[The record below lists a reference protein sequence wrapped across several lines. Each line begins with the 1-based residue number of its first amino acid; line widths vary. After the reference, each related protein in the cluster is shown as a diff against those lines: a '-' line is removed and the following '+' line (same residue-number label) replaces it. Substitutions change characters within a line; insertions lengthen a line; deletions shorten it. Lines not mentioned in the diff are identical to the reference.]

1 MELRHLRYFLVVADE
16 LHFSRAAARLHIT
29 QPPLSQQIRQLED
42 QLGVVLLQRTKRRV
56 QLTDAG
62 RAFQEAARQVLA
74 QAEQAVQTAQRAH
87 RGELGPLTVGFVGS
101 AIAGIFLEL
110 LSAFRTRCPDVEL
123 TLQELTTAQQ
133 VQALREWR
141 IDVGVLRPP
150 IGEEA
155 LALETIGRESLVVVL
170 PKTHPLA
177 AQRRIPLHALA
188 HETVVLA
195 PRNLGPGVQDEI
207 MELCHR
213 AGCYPQRL
221 PGAAQM
227 LAVIGLVAAGMGLS
241 LVPASMRTV
250 QWKGIVYRPLQ
261 DQVPQAELAVA
272 WRRDTTSA
280 VVQMFV
286 DVVRKTTRK
295 Q

>member
-16 LHFSRAAARLHIT
+16 LHFGRAAARLRIT

-170 PKTHPLA
+170 PKTHPWQRSVGFRSMPWLTRRLCSPRA
-177 AQRRIPLHALA
+177 TWGRGYRMRSWNSVTARDAIRSVCQARRRCWRSLGWWPPGWGSRSFQPPCAQCNGKGSSTGLYRTR
-188 HETVVLA
+188 
-195 PRNLGPGVQDEI
+195 
-207 MELCHR
+207 CHR
-213 AGCYPQRL
+213 PN
-221 PGAAQM
+221 
-227 LAVIGLVAAGMGLS
+227 
-241 LVPASMRTV
+241 
-250 QWKGIVYRPLQ
+250 
-261 DQVPQAELAVA
+261 
-272 WRRDTTSA
+272 
-280 VVQMFV
+280 
-286 DVVRKTTRK
+286 
-295 Q
+295 